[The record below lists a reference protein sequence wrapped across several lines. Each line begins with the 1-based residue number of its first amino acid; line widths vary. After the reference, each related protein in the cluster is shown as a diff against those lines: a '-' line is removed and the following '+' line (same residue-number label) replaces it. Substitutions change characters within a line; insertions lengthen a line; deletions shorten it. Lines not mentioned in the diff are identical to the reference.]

1 MIFGTFGFVMMVLF
15 LSMALPLWII
25 FHYITKWK
33 MMNRED
39 QEDHVAVDKEKLL
52 ALSKTATSLKER
64 IVTLER
70 LLDAEAKGWREK

>member
-15 LSMALPLWII
+15 LSMVLPLWII

-33 MMNRED
+33 MMKRENLD
-39 QEDHVAVDKEKLL
+39 GHVAVDKEKLL
-52 ALSKTATSLKER
+52 ALSKTANSLKER